1 MTGRNTRNAP
11 TRGRERGLEQ
21 ARHFHDTTE
30 HPLPIATAHVA
41 IPTPPRYMNRLAKH
55 FEHRVAVVRDERSAS
70 VAFQDAPCT
79 MQASDTH
86 LDIRIEA
93 ADPATLTRI
102 QDVVAKHLKQV
113 AAKETFDVEWSVAG

>member
-1 MTGRNTRNAP
+1 
-11 TRGRERGLEQ
+11 
-21 ARHFHDTTE
+21 
-30 HPLPIATAHVA
+30 LPIATAHVA

-55 FEHRVAVVRDERSAS
+55 FEHRVAVVREEHSAS
-70 VAFQDAPCT
+70 VAFQEAPCT

-113 AAKETFDVEWSVAG
+113 AAKETFDVAWSVAG